1 MSPTFASLSIYN
13 YRVFAA
19 GALISNT
26 GTWMGRVAQD
36 WLVLTQLAPH
46 SSVSPPVALG
56 IVTGLQFAPLA
67 LFAPVAGMLA
77 DRFPKRRLLFVTQS
91 AMALTSLLT
100 GILVVTGAVQ
110 LWQIYLLAFFQ
121 GVAAALDNPARQTF
135 VSEMVP
141 HESLS
146 NAVGLNSASFNAAR
160 LIGPGVAGL
169 VIAAFDTGPAFFLN
183 TLSFVAVLFAL
194 SRMRPAEL
202 NVTPRRRGRGQV
214 LEGLRYVRGRPDIIL
229 IMALVFVLG
238 TFGMNFQMTTAL
250 MATAVFHKGAG
261 EYGLLGSIMAV
272 GSLSAALL
280 SARRPNPRLRILLMA
295 FAAFSLASA
304 AAALAP
310 TYVWF
315 AVLLIPVGLTAL
327 TVLTT
332 ANSMVQLSVDPAVR
346 GRVMALYM
354 AVFMGGTP
362 LGAPLIG
369 WIGAAW
375 GPRWTILV
383 GSIATGLAVLG
394 AMLYLMRSRNMHVSY
409 DSRCRPRLRVI
420 RRETGVGEIGE
431 GQISDPEGQISNP
444 VAEVAR

>member
-1 MSPTFASLSIYN
+1 MSPTFASLKVYN
-13 YRVFAA
+13 YRVFAS

-36 WLVLTQLAPH
+36 WLVLTQLTAH
-46 SSVSPPVALG
+46 SSVALG

-67 LFAPVAGMLA
+67 LFAPISGMIA
-77 DRFPKRRLLFVTQS
+77 DRFPKRRILFVTQS
-91 AMALTSLLT
+91 ALALTSLLT
-100 GILVVTGAVQ
+100 GVLVVTGAVQ
-110 LWQIYLLAFFQ
+110 LWHIYLLAFIQ
-121 GVAAALDNPARQTF
+121 GVATALDNPARQTF

-141 HESLS
+141 HECLS

-169 VIAAFDTGPAFFLN
+169 VIAAVGTGPAFFVN

-194 SRMRPAEL
+194 SKLRPGEL
-202 NVTPRRRGRGQV
+202 NPAPRPRGKGQIR
-214 LEGLRYVRGRPDIIL
+214 EGLRYVRGRPDIVL
-229 IMALVFVLG
+229 IMGLVFVLG

-261 EYGLLGSIMAV
+261 AYGLLGSIMAV

-280 SARRPNPRLRILLMA
+280 SARRRNPRLRILL
-295 FAAFSLASA
+295 AALAGFSVASA
-304 AAALAP
+304 ASALASS
-310 TYVWF
+310 YIWF

-332 ANSMVQLSVDPAVR
+332 ANSMVQLSVDPAMR

-362 LGAPLIG
+362 LGSPLIG
-369 WIGAAW
+369 WIGSAW

-383 GSIATGLAVLG
+383 GSVATGLAVLV
-394 AMLYLMRSRNMHVSY
+394 ATVYLVRSEDIHVSY
-409 DSRCRPRLRVI
+409 HRQHRPRLSVI
-420 RRETGVGEIGE
+420 RGEISE
-431 GQISDPEGQISNP
+431 P
-444 VAEVAR
+444 VLEVAN